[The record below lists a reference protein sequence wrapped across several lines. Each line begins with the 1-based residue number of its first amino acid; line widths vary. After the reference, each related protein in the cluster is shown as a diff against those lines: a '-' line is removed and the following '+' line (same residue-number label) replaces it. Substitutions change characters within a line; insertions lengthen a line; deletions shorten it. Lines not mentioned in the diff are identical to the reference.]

1 METLRCS
8 KNSFHAFAEKQN
20 WLLLFDKVND
30 LGSEISYMLSNG
42 NTLFV
47 VFDIDGYFDRYVPV
61 KRPLRINK
69 SRWNYKARSTDMQN
83 TF

>member
-47 VFDIDGYFDRYVPV
+47 VFDIDGYFDRMNDTTAATIE
-61 KRPLRINK
+61 INPNEN
-69 SRWNYKARSTDMQN
+69 RGDDDD
-83 TF
+83 

>member
-47 VFDIDGYFDRYVPV
+47 VFDIDGYFDHMNDTCNATIG
-61 KRPLRINK
+61 INTQED
-69 SRWNYKARSTDMQN
+69 NDDD
-83 TF
+83 

>member
-47 VFDIDGYFDRYVPV
+47 VFDIDGYFDHMNDTCNATIG
-61 KRPLRINK
+61 INTK
-69 SRWNYKARSTDMQN
+69 EDTDEP
-83 TF
+83 